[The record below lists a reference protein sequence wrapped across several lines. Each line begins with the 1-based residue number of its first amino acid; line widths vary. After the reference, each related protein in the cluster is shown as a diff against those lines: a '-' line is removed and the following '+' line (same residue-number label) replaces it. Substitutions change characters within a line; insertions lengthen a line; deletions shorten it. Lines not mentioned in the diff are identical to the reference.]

1 MSATTSA
8 EIDKTPLFSDDQ
20 LAAIQSWADA
30 EKLVAAAG
38 VPVENFDDYGTGF
51 KVLEDKGK
59 LIKEPF
65 VILEHRF
72 SQGDK
77 GLFASLVIVVKSTN
91 QKLIINDGST
101 GIRDQLLK
109 VDEKR
114 TEKGIDVRI
123 PIVVPNGL
131 RVSEY
136 DYADDKT
143 GEVSRAKTYYL
154 S

>member
-1 MSATTSA
+1 MSPTASKDVATKS
-8 EIDKTPLFSDDQ
+8 LFSDEQ
-20 LAAIQSWADA
+20 LAAITSWSDA
-30 EKLVAAAG
+30 EKLVASIG

-51 KVLEDKGK
+51 KVLEDKAK
-59 LIKEPF
+59 LVKEPF

-77 GLFASLVIVVKSTN
+77 GTFVSCVIVVKSTN
-91 QKLIINDGST
+91 QKLIVNDGST
-101 GIRDQLLK
+101 GIRDQLLT
-109 VDEKR
+109 VDAKR

-136 DYADDKT
+136 DYTDEKT
-143 GEVSRAKTYYL
+143 GEVSRAKTFYL